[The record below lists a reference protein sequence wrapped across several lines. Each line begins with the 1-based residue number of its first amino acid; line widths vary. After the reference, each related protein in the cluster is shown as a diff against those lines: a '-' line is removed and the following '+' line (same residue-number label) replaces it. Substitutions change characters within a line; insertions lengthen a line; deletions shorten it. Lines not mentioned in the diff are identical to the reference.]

1 MRSATF
7 FLADK
12 VIKYVNYKYNYRLSG
27 IFRATPP
34 PQLVGL
40 VTLLVQHIFL
50 IQRSRRVAGR
60 LHVIHV
66 RLLVGELFEQ

>member
-1 MRSATF
+1 MLTINIIIGYRV
-7 FLADK
+7 FLG
-12 VIKYVNYKYNYRLSG
+12 LP
-27 IFRATPP
+27 PP